1 MYLLM
6 AGLIPAIVIQYR
18 SLALVKVLSDNNQNQ
33 AQFNTVVPSYKEV
46 DGVGVEPTTSAS
58 QSAGEITWIVHV
70 RKDGRITYERLN

>member
-33 AQFNTVVPSYKEV
+33 AQFNTVFSQNDKNGP
-46 DGVGVEPTTSAS
+46 DGGS
-58 QSAGEITWIVHV
+58 
-70 RKDGRITYERLN
+70 